1 MRKLLKN
8 KKGFTLVEL
17 MIVVVIMGIL
27 VAVAIPIYNSV
38 TKGVEKRA
46 CEANVRIL
54 EENFNSYAMT
64 GNDGNAFTADKLKT
78 DFNGKTFSETPPEY
92 QAMIREADN
101 TKCPTDDSPYTFTVD
116 AKDDG
121 TYSFSIKCAT
131 ADHAG
136 PAAGEGE

>member
-1 MRKLLKN
+1 MRKLMKS

-38 TKGVEKRA
+38 TKGVEKRS

-64 GNDGNAFTADKLKT
+64 GNDGDAFTPAELKT
-78 DFNGKTFSETPPEY
+78 AFDGKDFTGTPAAY
-92 QAMIREADN
+92 QAMLKEADN
-101 TKCPTDDSPYTFTVD
+101 AICPTDDSSYKFTVVD
-116 AKDDG
+116 NGDG
-121 TYSFSIKCAT
+121 TYNYTIACGGA
-131 ADHAG
+131 HAAA
-136 PAAGEGE
+136 PAAGA

>member
-46 CEANVRIL
+46 CEANIRIL
-54 EENFNSYAMT
+54 EEDFNSYAMT
-64 GNDGNAFTADKLKT
+64 GDNGDAFTPAELKT
-78 DFNGKTFSETPPEY
+78 AFDGKAFSATPAAY
-92 QAMIREADN
+92 QAMIKEPDK
-101 TKCPTDDSPYTFTVD
+101 TVCPTDDGDYTFHVTD
-116 AKDDG
+116 NGDG
-121 TYSFSIKCAT
+121 TYGYSITCGTHT
-131 ADHAG
+131 AAG
-136 PAAGEGE
+136 AGEGA